1 MKKIGIMKDKA
12 LTKKLM
18 LTIREANPNLAEL
31 KERRMKKLVKQEKE
45 ANRKAWEEQ
54 KLQNKVWI
62 NLKAKRIQDLE
73 DLLND
78 KFHVGFTSN

>member
-1 MKKIGIMKDKA
+1 MKDKA

-54 KLQNKVWI
+54 KLQNKVWV
-62 NLKAKRIQDLE
+62 NLKAQRIQDLE